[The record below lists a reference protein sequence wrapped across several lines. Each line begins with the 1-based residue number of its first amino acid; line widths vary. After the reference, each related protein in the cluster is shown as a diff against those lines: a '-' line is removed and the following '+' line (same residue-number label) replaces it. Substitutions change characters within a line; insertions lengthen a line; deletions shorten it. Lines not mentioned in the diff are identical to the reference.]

1 MVQRSL
7 LPARRLRGSID
18 VPGDKSIS
26 HRAILFN
33 ALAQGQARI
42 SNFLSGADCLS
53 SIACMQALGVDIRRQ
68 GDEVQITSAGR
79 RRFQEPGDLLDCG
92 NSGTTLRLLS
102 GILAARPFFSI
113 LSGDASLRSRPQR
126 RIVAPLRALGAQLD
140 GRQDGDRAPLAI
152 RGGNISGGRYDLTVA
167 SAQVKSALLLA
178 ALDACEPLTLG
189 GRIDTRDHTERML
202 STMGADL
209 RLDAGQLH
217 MQPLEQ
223 DLAPLSL
230 RVPGDPSSAT
240 FWWVAAAIH
249 PDAEL
254 TTTAVCFNP
263 SRSGAIDVLQAM
275 GADLRIEN
283 RREEGGEPVADV
295 TVRSSQLRAT
305 SIAGAIIPRLIDELP
320 ILALAAACA
329 DGRTSIRD
337 AQELRTKE
345 SDRIA
350 SVAAGLTAMGVPV
363 QPYADGLD
371 IDGRPGALRGARLE
385 SHHDHRLTMTWA
397 VAGLLAGGETT
408 VTDADAVGVSYPLF
422 WEVLDQIAEQ
432 Q

>member
-7 LPARRLRGSID
+7 TPARRLRGSID

-26 HRAILFN
+26 HRSILFN
-33 ALAQGQARI
+33 ALAHGQARI
-42 SNFLSGADCLS
+42 SNFLTGADCLS
-53 SIACMQALGVDIRRQ
+53 SIACMQALGVDIQRQ
-68 GDEVQITSAGR
+68 GDEVQISSAGR
-79 RRFQEPGDLLDCG
+79 HQLQEPADVLDCG

-102 GILAARPFFSI
+102 GILAARPFFSVI
-113 LSGDASLRSRPQR
+113 SGDASLRSRPQR
-126 RIVAPLRALGAQLD
+126 RIVEPLRALGARLD
-140 GRQDGDRAPLAI
+140 GRRDGDRAPLAI
-152 RGGNISGGRYDLTVA
+152 RGGTISGGRYDLAVA

-178 ALDACEPLTLG
+178 ALDAHEPLTLG
-189 GRIDTRDHTERML
+189 GRIDSRDHTERML
-202 STMGADL
+202 SAMGADL
-209 RLDAGQLH
+209 QLVDGRLQL
-217 MQPLEQ
+217 QPLEQ
-223 DLAPLSL
+223 DLAALSL
-230 RVPGDPSSAT
+230 RVPGDPSSAP

-254 TTTAVCFNP
+254 TTMGVCINP

-275 GADLRIEN
+275 GADLHVEN
-283 RREEGGEPVADV
+283 QRNEGGEPVADV

-329 DGRTSIRD
+329 DGQTSIRD

-345 SDRIA
+345 SDRID

-363 QPYADGLD
+363 QTLADGFD
-371 IDGRPGALRGARLE
+371 ITGRPAALRGARLE

-397 VAGLLAGGETT
+397 VAGIVAGGETT
-408 VTDADAVGVSYPLF
+408 VTDADAVGVSYPTF
-422 WEVLDQIAEQ
+422 WEVLDQIAERV
-432 Q
+432 